1 MAGRSDTTTFLDSHL
16 SENRRIVLEKFWEQL
31 IGVAGD
37 IRRNRTAFAALI
49 VLTTFV
55 VVAVFAPYIAPY
67 EPMAY
72 HDSPDGTA
80 MGMEPPS
87 STHIFGT
94 TSLGQDVFSQW
105 VFAARASLLVGFL
118 SGLSVTVIGVTVGLV
133 AGYYKGTVDLVLMRV
148 VDVLYGIP
156 ATPLILIV
164 AMFFGS
170 SLWTVIIAMVLI
182 LWRTMARVIRSQTLS
197 LAERPF
203 VKAARASGA
212 SDLRIIFIHIAPNLL
227 PLIFIQG
234 TLAVGTA
241 ILLEAGV
248 SFLGIGAELSWGSML
263 QMTFATGAIR
273 YAPWWVFPP
282 GIALTLLIMSL
293 FFLSRA
299 IEDIAQPEMR
309 SVK

>member
-1 MAGRSDTTTFLDSHL
+1 ML
-16 SENRRIVLEKFWEQL
+16 SVTMLHEFADERLTNEQKIYLEKLWRQFKDVWD
-31 IGVAGD
+31 D
-37 IRRNRTAFAALI
+37 IRQDKTAFLALSI
-49 VLTTFV
+49 LSFFVLI
-55 VVAVFAPYIAPY
+55 AVLAPVIAPY
-67 EPMAY
+67 DPSAY
-72 HDSPDGTA
+72 PGGSLESPSA
-80 MGMEPPS
+80 N
-87 STHIFGT
+87 HIFGT
-94 TSLGQDVFSQW
+94 TNLGQDVFSMW

-118 SGLSVTVIGVTVGLV
+118 TGVSVTVIGVTVGLV
-133 AGYYKGTVDLVLMRV
+133 AGYYKGTTDMFLMRI
-148 VDVLYGIP
+148 VDMLYGVP

-164 AMFFGS
+164 AMVYGS

-203 VKAARASGA
+203 VKSAKASGA
-212 SDLRIIFIHIAPNLL
+212 SDFRIIFIHIAPNLL

-263 QMTFATGAIR
+263 QMTFDTGAIR
-273 YAPWWVFPP
+273 YAWWWMIPP
-282 GIALTLLIMSL
+282 GVGVTLLIMSC
-293 FFLSRA
+293 FFMSRA
-299 IEDIAQPEMR
+299 VEDITQPKAQ